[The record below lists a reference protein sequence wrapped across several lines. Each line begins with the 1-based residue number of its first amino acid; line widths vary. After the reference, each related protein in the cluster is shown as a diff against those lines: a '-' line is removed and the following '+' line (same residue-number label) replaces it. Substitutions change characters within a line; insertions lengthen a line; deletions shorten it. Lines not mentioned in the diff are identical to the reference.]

1 MEYLSKGIAFFKP
14 SRFGRLVRVFRGEAN
29 LRRIRDF
36 RLSTLRY
43 ALGSSLINPDPP
55 LGNMKVRFSSQ
66 ILVVSRACWQLS
78 HVQESGKRVDRV
90 VIIKSL
96 EAPR

>member
-1 MEYLSKGIAFFKP
+1 MEYLSNGIAFFKP

-43 ALGSSLINPDPP
+43 ALGSSRMEDYALILTSKKRTIKDWIISTE
-55 LGNMKVRFSSQ
+55 G
-66 ILVVSRACWQLS
+66 
-78 HVQESGKRVDRV
+78 SGGG
-90 VIIKSL
+90 
-96 EAPR
+96 